1 MLAPTEPQQS
11 KKIFAAKL
19 GVCLRLAVIFGCAA
33 VSQTPSPSQTPTP
46 NGNSAASRTSLEA
59 SLLPGKLHAAQ
70 ALVAAHPKDAAA
82 HIAYSAA
89 LLEAAAGDEAQDEA
103 RLATTLDPTSAAAFA
118 QLATALLS
126 NSIGIQF
133 GSGFHREA
141 AIEAGR
147 TAVQLAPKNTTYI
160 AALAKLYNVNPRG
173 EPYGEGA
180 QFADAIREFAK
191 LKAIDPNVAARY
203 DGELLASMLLN
214 HQVDKVFNDLAN
226 YPPSPAREAVAIA
239 TLTAFRSIAE
249 ARERA
254 KQISDPKQRVA
265 VLRTAAILTMR
276 LGLYPQ
282 SADLLEDTVQT
293 SDDALVK
300 QQVQILRYLQ
310 HARDEPPTPLDPRS
324 PVYLLLRSTAN
335 GDLAEHASD
344 IYSRH
349 ASSGEAEWQEQND
362 ERARALDFV
371 QVAARQYQ
379 LPVNVIKEV
388 ILSNATITA
397 TGDDPHGYLVTL
409 ATIGV
414 PRQTFLV
421 SRDEGRY
428 RIVGDAN
435 GAAEAGD
442 YVLYLLA
449 NKRLTEAH
457 ALLDWRRTITSSPAS
472 KDPLGGNLFLRLWP
486 ASSADSDEGTMEV
499 AALALTLV
507 HPGSQAP
514 LQPALATHTKSP
526 DNLDLTQLLAA
537 AYLARNEPVA
547 ARPLLDKLLAKYP
560 DSISAIVLAG
570 QFFALTHDYAAWSRM
585 LAAALTRHPGD
596 LDLLRQSALQ
606 AECANDFPQARK
618 ILAQL
623 IATTPTPGDR
633 NNYAWL
639 SLFDPPP
646 TATTEAKVDA
656 TSLDDAR
663 LAVDQTHKALFGT
676 MHTLACLYAGQN
688 QTAEAR
694 LTLLEAMA
702 IGRLAQP
709 NPAIWFGFAS
719 IYQQL
724 GATDAAIAAYKRVPR
739 PEGSPIDPTDV
750 WVLAQARL
758 TALNAH

>member
-1 MLAPTEPQQS
+1 MLAASMTP
-11 KKIFAAKL
+11 
-19 GVCLRLAVIFGCAA
+19 CLRVFAIVRFGFFLTLLIVLARAA
-33 VSQTPSPSQTPTP
+33 SGQTPAP
-46 NGNSAASRTSLEA
+46 AAQMPAQKTTLEA
-59 SLLPGKLHAAQ
+59 NLLPGKIHAAQ
-70 ALVAAHPKDAAA
+70 AQIAAHPKDATA

-89 LLEAAAGDEAQDEA
+89 LLEASAGDDAQAEA

-118 QLATALLS
+118 QLATALLC

-147 TAVQLAPKNTTYI
+147 TAVQLDPKNPTYI
-160 AALAKLYNVNPRG
+160 AALAQLYDVNSRG

-180 QFADAIREFAK
+180 QFADAVREFGK
-191 LKAIDPNVAARY
+191 LKALNPTVAARY

-214 HQVDKVFNDLAN
+214 HQIDKVFTDLPS
-226 YPPSPAREAVAIA
+226 YPLSPAREAVAIA
-239 TLTAFRSIAE
+239 TLTAFRSVAE

-254 KQISDPKQRVA
+254 NLITDPKQRSIT
-265 VLRTAAILTMR
+265 LRTAATLTMR

-282 SADLLEDTVQT
+282 SADLLEDTLQGP
-293 SDDALVK
+293 SDALIK

-310 HARDEPPTPLDPRS
+310 HTRDEPPTPLDPRS
-324 PVYLLLRSTAN
+324 PVYLLLRSTADGN
-335 GDLAEHASD
+335 LVEHASE

-349 ASSGEAEWQEQND
+349 ASASEAEWQDQNQ
-362 ERARALDFV
+362 ERARSLDFV

-388 ILSNATITA
+388 ILSNATIAA
-397 TGDDPHGYLVTL
+397 TGDDLHGYLVTL

-442 YVLYLLA
+442 YTLYLLA
-449 NKRLTEAH
+449 AKRPAEAH
-457 ALLDWRRTITSSPAS
+457 ALLDWRRTLVSSTTK
-472 KDPLGGNLFLRLWP
+472 KDPLGSNLFLRLWP
-486 ASSADSDEGTMEV
+486 ASSADADQDTMEV
-499 AALALTLV
+499 AALALTLARA
-507 HPGSQAP
+507 GSQAP
-514 LQPALATHTKSP
+514 LTPALTAYAKSP
-526 DNLDLTQLLAA
+526 DNLDLAQLLAA
-537 AYLARNEPVA
+537 AYLARKEPA
-547 ARPLLDKLLAKYP
+547 AAKPLLDKLLTKYP
-560 DSISAIVLAG
+560 DSISALVLTG
-570 QFFALTHDYAAWSRM
+570 QFFALTHDYASWAKL
-585 LAAALTRHPGD
+585 LAAALARHPGD
-596 LDLLRQSALQ
+596 PDLLRQSALQ
-606 AECANDFPQARK
+606 SECANEFPQARK

-639 SLFDPPP
+639 ALFDPAP
-646 TATTEAKVDA
+646 TTAAEAQVDA
-656 TSLDDAR
+656 TSLDDAK
-663 LAVDQTHKALFGT
+663 LAVDQTHHAFFGT
-676 MHTLACLYAGQN
+676 LHTLACLYAGQDH
-688 QTAEAR
+688 TAEAR
-694 LTLLEAMA
+694 QTLFEAMA
-702 IGRLAQP
+702 IGHLAQP

-739 PEGSPIDPTDV
+739 PDGTPLDPTDV

-758 TALNAH
+758 NVLHAH

>member
-1 MLAPTEPQQS
+1 MIKFGVSLTLIALLATS
-11 KKIFAAKL
+11 AL
-19 GVCLRLAVIFGCAA
+19 G
-33 VSQTPSPSQTPTP
+33 QTPAPAAHAATPK
-46 NGNSAASRTSLEA
+46 TSLEA
-59 SLLPGKLHAAQ
+59 NLLPGKIHAAQ
-70 ALVAAHPKDAAA
+70 ALVAAHPKDPAA

-89 LLEAAAGDEAQDEA
+89 LLEAGAGDEAQAEA

-126 NSIGIQF
+126 NNIGIQF

-147 TAVQLAPKNTTYI
+147 TAVKLAPKDTTYI
-160 AALAKLYNVNPRG
+160 AALARLYNVNPRG
-173 EPYGEGA
+173 EPFGEGA
-180 QFADAIREFAK
+180 QFAEAIREFGK
-191 LKAIDPNVAARY
+191 LKAIDPAVAARY

-214 HQVDKVFNDLAN
+214 HQIDRVFSDLASLS
-226 YPPSPAREAVAIA
+226 PSPAREAVAIA
-239 TLTAFRSIAE
+239 TLTAFRSVAE

-254 KQISDPKQRVA
+254 KLISDPKQRNITV
-265 VLRTAAILTMR
+265 RTAATLTMR

-282 SADLLEDTVQT
+282 SADLLEDTLQGP
-293 SDDALVK
+293 DDALIK

-310 HARDEPPTPLDPRS
+310 HTHDEPPTPLDPRS

-335 GDLAEHASD
+335 GDLVEHASE

-349 ASSGEAEWQEQND
+349 ASANEAEWQEQNE
-362 ERARALDFV
+362 ERARSLDFV
-371 QVAARQYQ
+371 QLAAREYQ

-428 RIVGDAN
+428 RVVGDAN

-449 NKRLTEAH
+449 AKRSTEAR
-457 ALLDWRRTITSSPAS
+457 ALLDWRRSLASSSPN

-486 ASSADSDEGTMEV
+486 VASVDADQGTMEV
-499 AALALTLV
+499 AALALTLAR
-507 HPGSQAP
+507 PGSQAP
-514 LQPALATHTKSP
+514 LQPALAAYAKNP
-526 DNLDLTQLLAA
+526 DNLDLAQLLAA
-537 AYLARNEPVA
+537 AYLARNEPA
-547 ARPLLDKLLAKYP
+547 LAKPLLDKLLTKYP
-560 DSISAIVLAG
+560 DSISAIVLTG
-570 QFFALTHDYAAWSRM
+570 QFFALTHDYASWARLLS
-585 LAAALTRHPGD
+585 AALTRHPGD
-596 LDLLRQSALQ
+596 PDLLRQSALQ
-606 AECANDFPQARK
+606 LECANDFSQARK
-618 ILAQL
+618 TLAQL
-623 IATTPTPGDR
+623 IAASPTPGDR
-633 NNYAWL
+633 NNHAWL

-646 TATTEAKVDA
+646 TATIEAQVDA
-656 TSLDDAR
+656 TSLDDAK
-663 LAVDQTHKALFGT
+663 LAADQTHHAFGAL
-676 MHTLACLYAGQN
+676 HTLACLYAGQDH
-688 QTAEAR
+688 TAEAR
-694 LTLLEAMA
+694 LTLFEAMA
-702 IGRLAQP
+702 VGRLAQP

-739 PEGSPIDPTDV
+739 PDGSPLDPTDV

-758 TALNAH
+758 NALHAQ